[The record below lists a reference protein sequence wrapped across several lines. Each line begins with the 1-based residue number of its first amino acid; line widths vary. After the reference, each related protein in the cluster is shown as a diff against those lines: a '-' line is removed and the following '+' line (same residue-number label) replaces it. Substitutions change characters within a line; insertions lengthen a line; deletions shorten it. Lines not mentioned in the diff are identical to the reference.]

1 MQRFAGSKTLLVIG
15 AVTFLSLLGTA
26 VSDPIRPL
34 FIVNVGSTT
43 FELGLIM
50 ALQSLV
56 SVLTRVPASALSD
69 KLGRWRLMLFSLVL
83 SVGTTALFAF
93 VYEPIWF
100 FPIVALSAISWSTF
114 SVISFVIASD
124 LSTTATRGTIMGIYF
139 TAIGASLLV
148 GPLLCS
154 LLILFIGFRELFLVS
169 TFFPLLALILFAFE
183 ANRSEIDMPSI
194 GAAMNVD
201 RVSTV
206 LGSIYRVFRIKNVV
220 AMYYAQV
227 AFAISFGV
235 FSTLFSIYAEG
246 SLRITPS
253 VIALLFSVRAFTNL
267 LIRLPAGRVSDRIG
281 RRRPVIISHAIFVV
295 VFALLPFTRNL
306 AILGLLI
313 ALYGVGWGMRVAP
326 DAALVSESVASA
338 DRPIALAILM
348 TMFDVGIALGSLMVG
363 VSAMYLSIPDLFFLC
378 APILLSGLLALIYF
392 TRETLNL

>member
-1 MQRFAGSKTLLVIG
+1 
-15 AVTFLSLLGTA
+15 
-26 VSDPIRPL
+26 
-34 FIVNVGSTT
+34 
-43 FELGLIM
+43 
-50 ALQSLV
+50 
-56 SVLTRVPASALSD
+56 
-69 KLGRWRLMLFSLVL
+69 
-83 SVGTTALFAF
+83 
-93 VYEPIWF
+93 
-100 FPIVALSAISWSTF
+100 
-114 SVISFVIASD
+114 
-124 LSTTATRGTIMGIYF
+124 MGIYF

-169 TFFPLLALILFAFE
+169 TFFPMLALILFAFV

-253 VIALLFSVRAFTNL
+253 IIALLFSVRAFTNL

>member
-1 MQRFAGSKTLLVIG
+1 
-15 AVTFLSLLGTA
+15 
-26 VSDPIRPL
+26 
-34 FIVNVGSTT
+34 
-43 FELGLIM
+43 
-50 ALQSLV
+50 
-56 SVLTRVPASALSD
+56 
-69 KLGRWRLMLFSLVL
+69 MLFSLVL

-169 TFFPLLALILFAFE
+169 TFFPMLALILFAFV

-253 VIALLFSVRAFTNL
+253 IIALLFSVRAFTNL